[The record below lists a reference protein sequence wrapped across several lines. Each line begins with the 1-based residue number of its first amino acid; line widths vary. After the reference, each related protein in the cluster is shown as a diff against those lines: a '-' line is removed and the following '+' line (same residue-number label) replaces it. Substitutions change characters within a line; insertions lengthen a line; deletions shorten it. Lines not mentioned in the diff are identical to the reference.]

1 MILAGILITLLG
13 FVLAFLSLTI
23 TSSVNGR
30 LIIVLIGIA
39 VSLGG
44 ILGVLNSAFQKNAV
58 WRK

>member
-1 MILAGILITLLG
+1 MMLVGILITVLG
-13 FVLAFLSLTI
+13 FVLALLSLTI

-30 LIIVLIGIA
+30 LIIVLVGIA
-39 VSLGG
+39 ISLAG

>member
-13 FVLAFLSLTI
+13 FVLALLSLTI

-39 VSLGG
+39 VSLAGM
-44 ILGVLNSAFQKNAV
+44 LGVLNSAYQKKAV

>member
-1 MILAGILITLLG
+1 MILVGILITVLG
-13 FVLAFLSLTI
+13 FVLALLSLTI

-30 LIIVLIGIA
+30 LIIVLVGIA
-39 VSLGG
+39 ISLAG

>member
-13 FVLAFLSLTI
+13 FVLALLSLTI

>member
-1 MILAGILITLLG
+1 MILVGILITVLG
-13 FVLAFLSLTI
+13 FVLALLSLTI

-30 LIIVLIGIA
+30 LIIVLVGIA
-39 VSLGG
+39 LSLGG

>member
-1 MILAGILITLLG
+1 MILAGILITVLG
-13 FVLAFLSLTI
+13 FVLALLSLTI

-39 VSLGG
+39 VSLTG
-44 ILGVLNSAFQKNAV
+44 ILGVLNNAFQKKAV

>member
-1 MILAGILITLLG
+1 MILAGILITVLG
-13 FVLAFLSLTI
+13 FVLALLSLTI

-39 VSLGG
+39 VSLTG
-44 ILGVLNSAFQKNAV
+44 ILGVLNSAFQKKAV

>member
-13 FVLAFLSLTI
+13 FVLALLSLTI

-30 LIIVLIGIA
+30 LIIVLVGIA
-39 VSLGG
+39 ISLAG
-44 ILGVLNSAFQKNAV
+44 ILGVLNSAFQKKAV